1 MEQEMKPYYAPGY
14 SGHGS
19 IKTIML
25 KDGRQKHTIKG
36 WVGYSNANEG
46 MNKTKW
52 LKNDTEY
59 YEVQGS
65 KSMYIVQR
73 DKTGKVSC
81 ECKGFQFRKKCK
93 HLLEIL

>member
-14 SGHGS
+14 SGHSS

-25 KDGRQKHTIKG
+25 KGGRKKHTMEG
-36 WVGYSNANEG
+36 WIGFSEPNEG
-46 MNKTKW
+46 MDKTKW

-73 DKTGKVSC
+73 DKVGKVSL
-81 ECKGFQFRKKCK
+81 EYNFFHFRKKCT